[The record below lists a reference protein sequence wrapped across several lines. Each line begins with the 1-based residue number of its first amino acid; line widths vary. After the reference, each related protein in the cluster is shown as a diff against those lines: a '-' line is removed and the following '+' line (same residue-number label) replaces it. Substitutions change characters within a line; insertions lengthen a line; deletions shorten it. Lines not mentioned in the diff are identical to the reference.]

1 MVNETMLL
9 LSLLAAIHKAD
20 PDIIVGHD
28 FLGVSLDVLL
38 HRMRDLKIKHWS
50 RIGCLR
56 RAKWSSIGK
65 QGTNLKFLNGR
76 LMCDLTSDGAKSM
89 IASTT
94 WSLTEMC
101 KTHLKSDRQDIDPS
115 DTANYFDGSLSTP
128 KKLIT
133 FVRYCE
139 LDAHYQM
146 AIATKVQIVP
156 LTKQLTN
163 LAGNSWNKT
172 LNGGCAER
180 NEYILLHKFHRL
192 KYICPDKSR
201 GMSKNV
207 SQGGNARAGDVVP
220 YVFCLLEGEETV
232 KTAQAD
238 RARHRDE
245 LRKADSDHKIDYD
258 YYLSQQILPPT
269 ERLCEPIEGTDRP
282 RLAECLGLDPNR
294 YRSTMSTSAE
304 ERAFLSMVSQ
314 LSDAQQYKDAD
325 PFLYTDEK
333 LYNQLRCFAYLFDT
347 DRAVKNATGSAS
359 LETVCAL
366 VNAHSEFLTIM
377 SGCIEKYLDQC
388 GRRWVEMSSLFSFMK
403 V

>member
-207 SQGGNARAGDVVP
+207 SQFCPARQSKLLLNKSMSTLLPSGRMFALARSSWTTSSFISASGKNPEDYPKTRGGNARAGDVVP

-325 PFLYTDEK
+325 PFL
-333 LYNQLRCFAYLFDT
+333 
-347 DRAVKNATGSAS
+347 V
-359 LETVCAL
+359 
-366 VNAHSEFLTIM
+366 
-377 SGCIEKYLDQC
+377 
-388 GRRWVEMSSLFSFMK
+388 
-403 V
+403 